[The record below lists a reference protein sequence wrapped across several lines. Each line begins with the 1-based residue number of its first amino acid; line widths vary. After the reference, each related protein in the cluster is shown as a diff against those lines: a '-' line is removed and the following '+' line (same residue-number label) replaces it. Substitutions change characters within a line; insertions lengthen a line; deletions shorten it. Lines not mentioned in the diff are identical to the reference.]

1 MCRACAKLNV
11 TTKNGERNECLWHV
25 AGRSVFGSFFFCND
39 LRAPSVFWATRA
51 DSFSLHRLL

>member
-25 AGRSVFGSFFFCND
+25 AGRSVFGSFFFLQRFEGAFCF
-39 LRAPSVFWATRA
+39 LGHTR
-51 DSFSLHRLL
+51 R

>member
-25 AGRSVFGSFFFCND
+25 AQVARFEGAFF
-39 LRAPSVFWATRA
+39 FWATRA
-51 DSFSLHRLL
+51 DSFLL